1 MGGSSEGRRREGKR
15 RERRRESLTMGLY
28 QLTGRAM
35 LCTCRFYSEDAAGR
49 NGGYRA
55 APYCIELRGTENDGY
70 GFVLPANQ
78 VGNRLVWWLFPTYA

>member
-1 MGGSSEGRRREGKR
+1 MRGGEEEGRRREGR
-15 RERRRESLTMGLY
+15 RERRERLTMGLY

-78 VGNRLVWWLFPTYA
+78 VGNRFVWWLFHTCA

>member
-1 MGGSSEGRRREGKR
+1 
-15 RERRRESLTMGLY
+15 
-28 QLTGRAM
+28 M

-55 APYCIELRGTENDGY
+55 ASYCIELRGTETDGY

-78 VGNRLVWWLFPTYA
+78 VGIRRDWLFYICT

>member
-1 MGGSSEGRRREGKR
+1 M
-15 RERRRESLTMGLY
+15 TMGLY

-70 GFVLPANQ
+70 GFILPANQ
-78 VGNRLVWWLFPTYA
+78 VGNRFVWWLFHTCA